1 MSIEKLSLVSIV
13 GPVEQFDD
21 AVSDIVT
28 GSDIHLENALNVLE
42 GNKALKPF
50 EDENPYIGVL
60 EKLRSIISTHH
71 LVRGTSVKD
80 ENSYSAD
87 DADTL
92 IQKIRSEKK
101 TLTEEIR
108 ALEDKKAHNDEII
121 EQLKPLLEINVNLE
135 DLLSFKFTALRF
147 GKLPKA
153 SYAKLEEYLQE
164 LEAFFFKGSEDKDYV
179 WGVYFTPRTLAE
191 KVDRIFSSL
200 YFERTIISNEASGTP
215 KDAIFKLESENDEL
229 TAKITKAKKKLEEIY
244 ESHKAEIFGMLSLL
258 EEKETVYKYRKFGA
272 FAKNSFYIIGW
283 ANKKTIA
290 DLNKKVERHKD
301 ISLVIEDAKDV
312 ENYVTPP
319 TLLKNNAFFKP
330 FEFFVKMY
338 GLPSYNEIDP
348 TPLVALS
355 YILMF
360 GIMFGDLGQGAVLAI
375 GGFLLYKFKKID
387 LAAIISLAGV
397 SSMIFGCV
405 FGSVFGYED
414 IINLPFTVHP
424 MENIMPVL
432 LATVSLGCVIITI
445 AMIYN
450 IANGIKTKKYGK
462 VFFEQNGLAGLV
474 FYWAVIIGIVL
485 LFIKG
490 INPFTVVYNTIFIV
504 IPLILVFAKEPLTRF
519 IRKKRPYL
527 TGTKGEF
534 VLENFFE
541 LFEIILSFV
550 TNTVSFVRVGAFALN
565 HVGMMGVVFVFSK
578 MASGGASIVVVI
590 LGNMLV
596 MGLEGLIVG
605 IQVLRLEFYEIF
617 SRFFEGSGRE
627 FRSAKKI
634 NA

>member
-1 MSIEKLSLVSIV
+1 M
-13 GPVEQFDD
+13 
-21 AVSDIVT
+21 
-28 GSDIHLENALNVLE
+28 
-42 GNKALKPF
+42 
-50 EDENPYIGVL
+50 
-60 EKLRSIISTHH
+60 
-71 LVRGTSVKD
+71 
-80 ENSYSAD
+80 
-87 DADTL
+87 
-92 IQKIRSEKK
+92 QKILS
-101 TLTEEIR
+101 
-108 ALEDKKAHNDEII
+108 NII
-121 EQLKPLLEINVNLE
+121 AGQI
-135 DLLSFKFTALRF
+135 
-147 GKLPKA
+147 
-153 SYAKLEEYLQE
+153 
-164 LEAFFFKGSEDKDYV
+164 
-179 WGVYFTPRTLAE
+179 
-191 KVDRIFSSL
+191 
-200 YFERTIISNEASGTP
+200 
-215 KDAIFKLESENDEL
+215 
-229 TAKITKAKKKLEEIY
+229 
-244 ESHKAEIFGMLSLL
+244 
-258 EEKETVYKYRKFGA
+258 
-272 FAKNSFYIIGW
+272 KNHCG
-283 ANKKTIA
+283 
-290 DLNKKVERHKD
+290 LNKNVERHKD

-414 IINLPFTVHP
+414 IINHPFTVHP

-490 INPFTVVYNTIFIV
+490 INLFTVVYNTIFIV

-519 IRKKRPYL
+519 IPQKTTLSYRH
-527 TGTKGEF
+527 KG
-534 VLENFFE
+534 
-541 LFEIILSFV
+541 
-550 TNTVSFVRVGAFALN
+550 RVC
-565 HVGMMGVVFVFSK
+565 
-578 MASGGASIVVVI
+578 SGK
-590 LGNMLV
+590 LL
-596 MGLEGLIVG
+596 
-605 IQVLRLEFYEIF
+605 
-617 SRFFEGSGRE
+617 
-627 FRSAKKI
+627 
-634 NA
+634 

>member
-1 MSIEKLSLVSIV
+1 M
-13 GPVEQFDD
+13 
-21 AVSDIVT
+21 
-28 GSDIHLENALNVLE
+28 
-42 GNKALKPF
+42 
-50 EDENPYIGVL
+50 
-60 EKLRSIISTHH
+60 
-71 LVRGTSVKD
+71 
-80 ENSYSAD
+80 
-87 DADTL
+87 
-92 IQKIRSEKK
+92 
-101 TLTEEIR
+101 
-108 ALEDKKAHNDEII
+108 
-121 EQLKPLLEINVNLE
+121 
-135 DLLSFKFTALRF
+135 
-147 GKLPKA
+147 
-153 SYAKLEEYLQE
+153 
-164 LEAFFFKGSEDKDYV
+164 
-179 WGVYFTPRTLAE
+179 
-191 KVDRIFSSL
+191 
-200 YFERTIISNEASGTP
+200 
-215 KDAIFKLESENDEL
+215 
-229 TAKITKAKKKLEEIY
+229 
-244 ESHKAEIFGMLSLL
+244 
-258 EEKETVYKYRKFGA
+258 
-272 FAKNSFYIIGW
+272 
-283 ANKKTIA
+283 
-290 DLNKKVERHKD
+290 
-301 ISLVIEDAKDV
+301 
-312 ENYVTPP
+312 TPP
-319 TLLKNNAFFKP
+319 TLLKNNAIFKP

-360 GIMFGDLGQGAVLAI
+360 GIMFGDFGQGAILAI
-375 GGFLLYKFKKID
+375 GGFLLYKLKKID

-405 FGSVFGYED
+405 FGSVFGYE
-414 IINLPFTVHP
+414 NVLNFPFTVHP

-432 LATVSLGCVIITI
+432 IATVSLGCVIITI

-462 VFFEQNGLAGLV
+462 VLFEQNGLAGLV

-485 LFIKG
+485 LFLKG
-490 INPFTVVYNTIFIV
+490 INAFTVIYNTVFIV
-504 IPLILVFAKEPLTRF
+504 IPLILVFAKEPLTRL
-519 IRKKRPYL
+519 IAKKKPYL

-578 MASGGASIVVVI
+578 MASGGASMIVVI
-590 LGNMLV
+590 LGNALV

>member
-1 MSIEKLSLVSIV
+1 MSIEKLSLISIV
-13 GPVEQFDD
+13 GPVEQYDD
-21 AVSDIVT
+21 AISDIVI

-50 EDENPYIGVL
+50 EDENPYIGNL
-60 EKLRSIISTHH
+60 EKLRNIIATHNLCEDFSNENTLSYNIDST
-71 LVRGTSVKD
+71 
-80 ENSYSAD
+80 EA
-87 DADTL
+87 L
-92 IQKIRSEKK
+92 IKKIKTEK
-101 TLTEEIR
+101 R
-108 ALEDKKAHNDEII
+108 ALSDEINELREKKAHNDEII

-135 DLLSFKFTALRF
+135 DILSFKFTAIRF

-164 LEAFFFKGSEDKDYV
+164 LEAFFFKGSENKDYV

-215 KDAIFKLESENDEL
+215 KDAIFKLEMENDVL
-229 TAKITKAKKKLEEIY
+229 MSKIENAEKSLNDIY
-244 ESHKAEIFGMLSLL
+244 EKNKADIFGIYKLLS
-258 EEKETVYKYRKFGA
+258 EKETIYKYRKYGA

-290 DLNKKVERHKD
+290 AIDEKVKRHKD
-301 ISLVIEDAKDV
+301 ISLVIEEAKDV
-312 ENYVTPP
+312 PNYITPP
-319 TLLKNNAFFKP
+319 TLLKNNALFRP

-360 GIMFGDLGQGAVLAI
+360 GIMFGDLGQGAILAL
-375 GGFLLYKFKKID
+375 GGFLIYKFKKID

-397 SSMIFGCV
+397 SSMVFGFI

-414 IINLPFTVHP
+414 VINLPFTVHP

-432 LATVSLGCVIITI
+432 LATIGLGCVIITI
-445 AMIYN
+445 AMLYN

-474 FYWAVIIGIVL
+474 FYWAVIIGILL
-485 LFIKG
+485 LFVKG
-490 INPFTVVYNTIFIV
+490 INAFTIVYNTIFLV
-504 IPLILVFAKEPLTRF
+504 IPLIMVFAKEPLTRF
-519 IRKKRPYL
+519 LSKKRPYL

-578 MASGGASIVVVI
+578 MASGGASMVVVI

-617 SRFFEGSGRE
+617 SRFFEGNGRE
-627 FRSAKKI
+627 FRSIEKN